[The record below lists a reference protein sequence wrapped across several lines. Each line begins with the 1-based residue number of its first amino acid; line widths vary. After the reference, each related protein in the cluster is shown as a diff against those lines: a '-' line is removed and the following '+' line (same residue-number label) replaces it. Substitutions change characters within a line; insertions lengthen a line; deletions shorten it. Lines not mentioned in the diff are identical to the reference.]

1 MVLILTNYIAL
12 TKVRRLWKKLF
23 EDQKE
28 LFDIKNVVVEIK
40 SWVGRFVK

>member
-1 MVLILTNYIAL
+1 MVVSLTNYIAL
-12 TKVRRLWKKLF
+12 TKVRELWTKLL

-40 SWVGRFVK
+40 SWVGGFVK

>member
-1 MVLILTNYIAL
+1 MVMSLTNYVAL
-12 TKVRRLWKKLF
+12 TKVRKLWTKLF

-40 SWVGRFVK
+40 SWVGGFVK